1 MRNIRKI
8 ILVNFT
14 TTLLIFSLLE
24 NILTVFST
32 KIFQISDLCTNCH
45 AFCSYTIFYF
55 NFFIKKTICSY
66 TIFYFNF
73 FIKKTICITI
83 LKKGSVPCVG
93 RGPRYT

>member
-32 KIFQISDLCTNCH
+32 IIFQISDLCTNCH
-45 AFCSYTIFYF
+45 AFCSYTIFHL
-55 NFFIKKTICSY
+55 
-66 TIFYFNF
+66 NF